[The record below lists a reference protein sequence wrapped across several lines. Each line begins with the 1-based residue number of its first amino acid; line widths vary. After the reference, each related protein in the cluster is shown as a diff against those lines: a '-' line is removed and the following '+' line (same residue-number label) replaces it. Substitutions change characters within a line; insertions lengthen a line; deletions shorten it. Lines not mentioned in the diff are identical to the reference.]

1 MSENFGYI
9 DIILLAIM
17 AGFILLRLR
26 STLGKGADN
35 MPMKARF
42 TQSPSNEV
50 KQEFDKS
57 VLEEENLKD
66 PLKFDEKTFIKG
78 AEAAYEM
85 IINAFAN
92 SERKTLRQLLSK
104 DLFKNFDGVIKERE
118 EKKIKSEM
126 TFIGIKETKIL
137 DIDQKDT
144 LYKVKTKFVSEI
156 INCLKKDNGEII
168 EGDPGNIK
176 LVTDVWIF
184 EKDLKSND
192 PTWYLT
198 ELSSE
203 EETKH

>member
-42 TQSPSNEV
+42 TQTQANEEFV
-50 KQEFDKS
+50 KTTVNDEPKQDES
-57 VLEEENLKD
+57 
-66 PLKFDEKTFIKG
+66 KFNEKTFVKG
-78 AEAAYEM
+78 AEAAYEI
-85 IINAFAN
+85 IINAFAQ
-92 SERKTLRQLLSK
+92 SDRKTLKPLLTK
-104 DLFKNFDGVIKERE
+104 DLYKSFDDVIKERSV
-118 EKKIKSEM
+118 KKITSDM
-126 TFIGIKETKIL
+126 TFIGIKETKVL
-137 DIDQKDT
+137 DVNVVGSVH
-144 LYKVKTKFVSEI
+144 KVKTKFVSEI
-156 INCLKKDNGEII
+156 VNCLKNDKGEVI
-168 EGDPGNIK
+168 EGNPEQIK
-176 LVTDVWIF
+176 LVTDVWVF
-184 EKDLKSND
+184 QKDLKSND

>member
-42 TQSPSNEV
+42 TQTQANEEFV
-50 KQEFDKS
+50 KTTVNDEPKQDES
-57 VLEEENLKD
+57 
-66 PLKFDEKTFIKG
+66 KFNEQTFVKG
-78 AEAAYEM
+78 AEAAYEI
-85 IINAFAN
+85 IINAFAQ
-92 SERKTLRQLLSK
+92 SDRKILKPLLTK
-104 DLFKNFDGVIKERE
+104 DLYKSFDDVIKERSV
-118 EKKIKSEM
+118 KKITSDM
-126 TFIGIKETKIL
+126 TFIGIKETKVL
-137 DIDQKDT
+137 DVNVVGSVH
-144 LYKVKTKFVSEI
+144 KVKTKFVSEI
-156 INCLKKDNGEII
+156 VNCLKNDKGEVI
-168 EGDPGNIK
+168 EGNPEQIK
-176 LVTDVWIF
+176 LVTDVWVF
-184 EKDLKSND
+184 QKDLKSND

>member
-42 TQSPSNEV
+42 AQTQAKEEFVKTTVNDEPKQDESKFNE
-50 KQEFDKS
+50 K
-57 VLEEENLKD
+57 N
-66 PLKFDEKTFIKG
+66 FITG
-78 AEAAYEM
+78 AEAAYEI
-85 IINAFAN
+85 IINAFAQ
-92 SERKTLRQLLSK
+92 SDRKTLKPLLTK
-104 DLFKNFDGVIKERE
+104 DLYKSFDDVIKERSV
-118 EKKIKSEM
+118 KKITSDM
-126 TFIGIKETKIL
+126 TFIGIKETKVL
-137 DIDQKDT
+137 DVNVVGSVN
-144 LYKVKTKFVSEI
+144 KVKTKFVSEI
-156 INCLKKDNGEII
+156 VNCLKNDKGEVI
-168 EGDPGNIK
+168 EGNPEQIK
-176 LVTDVWIF
+176 LVTDVWVF
-184 EKDLKSND
+184 QKDLKSND

>member
-42 TQSPSNEV
+42 TRAQSNEEFAKPIIEDET
-50 KQEFDKS
+50 KQDTT
-57 VLEEENLKD
+57 
-66 PLKFDEKTFIKG
+66 KFDEKTFIKG
-78 AEAAYEM
+78 AEAAYEI
-85 IINAFAN
+85 IINAFAKGD
-92 SERKTLRQLLSK
+92 RKTLKPLLIK
-104 DLFKNFDGVIKERE
+104 DLYKNFESVIKERE
-118 EKKIKSEM
+118 SKKITSQM
-126 TFIGIKETKIL
+126 SFIGIKETKIL
-137 DIDQKDT
+137 DIDNKDT
-144 LYKVKTKFVSEI
+144 FYKVKTKFVSEI
-156 INCLKKDNGEII
+156 VNCLKNDKGEVI
-168 EGDPGNIK
+168 EGNPEEIK
-176 LVTDVWIF
+176 LVTDVWVF
-184 EKDLKSND
+184 EKDLKNND

>member
-42 TQSPSNEV
+42 AQTQAKEEFV
-50 KQEFDKS
+50 KTTVNDEPKQDES
-57 VLEEENLKD
+57 
-66 PLKFDEKTFIKG
+66 KFNEKTFVKG
-78 AEAAYEM
+78 AEAAYEI
-85 IINAFAN
+85 IINAFAQ
-92 SERKTLRQLLSK
+92 SDRKTLKPLLTK
-104 DLFKNFDGVIKERE
+104 DLYKSFDDVIKERSV
-118 EKKIKSEM
+118 KKITSDM
-126 TFIGIKETKIL
+126 TFIGIKETKVL
-137 DIDQKDT
+137 DVNVVGSVH
-144 LYKVKTKFVSEI
+144 KVKTKFVSEI
-156 INCLKKDNGEII
+156 VNCLKNDKGEVI
-168 EGDPGNIK
+168 EGNPEQIK
-176 LVTDVWIF
+176 LVTDVWVF
-184 EKDLKSND
+184 QKDLKSND

>member
-42 TQSPSNEV
+42 TQTQGNEEFAKTTANDEP
-50 KQEFDKS
+50 KQDES
-57 VLEEENLKD
+57 
-66 PLKFDEKTFIKG
+66 KFNEKTFIKG
-78 AEAAYEM
+78 AEAAYEI
-85 IINAFAN
+85 IINAFAQ
-92 SERKTLRQLLSK
+92 SDRKTLKPLLTK
-104 DLFKNFDGVIKERE
+104 DLYKSFDDVIKERSV
-118 EKKIKSEM
+118 KKITSEM
-126 TFIGIKETKIL
+126 TFIGIKETKVL
-137 DIDQKDT
+137 DVNIISSVH
-144 LYKVKTKFVSEI
+144 KVKTKFVSEI
-156 INCLKKDNGEII
+156 VNCLKNDKGEVI
-168 EGDPGNIK
+168 EGNPEQIK
-176 LVTDVWIF
+176 LVTDVWVF
-184 EKDLKSND
+184 QKDLKSND

>member
-42 TQSPSNEV
+42 TQTQGNEEFAKTTANDEP
-50 KQEFDKS
+50 KQDES
-57 VLEEENLKD
+57 
-66 PLKFDEKTFIKG
+66 KFNEKTFIKG
-78 AEAAYEM
+78 AEAAYEI
-85 IINAFAN
+85 IINAFAQ
-92 SERKTLRQLLSK
+92 SDRKTLKPLLTK
-104 DLFKNFDGVIKERE
+104 DLYKSFDDVIKERSV
-118 EKKIKSEM
+118 KKITSDM
-126 TFIGIKETKIL
+126 TFIGIKETKVL
-137 DIDQKDT
+137 DVNVVGSVH
-144 LYKVKTKFVSEI
+144 KVKTKFVSEI
-156 INCLKKDNGEII
+156 VNCLKNDKGEVI
-168 EGDPGNIK
+168 EGNPEQIK
-176 LVTDVWIF
+176 LVTDVWVF
-184 EKDLKSND
+184 QKDLKSND

>member
-42 TQSPSNEV
+42 TQTQSNEEFV
-50 KQEFDKS
+50 KKTVNDEPKQD
-57 VLEEENLKD
+57 EN
-66 PLKFDEKTFIKG
+66 KFNEKTFIKG
-78 AEAAYEM
+78 AEAAYEI
-85 IINAFAN
+85 IINAFAQ
-92 SERKTLRQLLSK
+92 SDRKILKPLLTK
-104 DLFKNFDGVIKERE
+104 DLYKSFDDVIKERSI
-118 EKKIKSEM
+118 KKITSEM
-126 TFIGIKETKIL
+126 TFIGIKETKVL
-137 DIDQKDT
+137 DVNINDGSVHKI
-144 LYKVKTKFVSEI
+144 KTKFVSEI
-156 INCLKKDNGEII
+156 VNCLKNDKGEVI
-168 EGDPGNIK
+168 EGDPEQIK
-176 LVTDVWIF
+176 LVTDVWVF
-184 EKDLKSND
+184 QKDLKSSD

>member
-42 TQSPSNEV
+42 TQTQTNEEFV
-50 KQEFDKS
+50 KTTVNDEPKQDES
-57 VLEEENLKD
+57 
-66 PLKFDEKTFIKG
+66 KFNEQTFVKG
-78 AEAAYEM
+78 AEAAYEI
-85 IINAFAN
+85 IINAFAQ
-92 SERKTLRQLLSK
+92 SDRKTLKPLLTK
-104 DLFKNFDGVIKERE
+104 DLYKSFDDVIKERSV
-118 EKKIKSEM
+118 KKITSDM
-126 TFIGIKETKIL
+126 TLIGIKETKVL
-137 DIDQKDT
+137 DVNVVGSVH
-144 LYKVKTKFVSEI
+144 KVKTKFVSEI
-156 INCLKKDNGEII
+156 VNCLKNDKGEVI
-168 EGDPGNIK
+168 EGNPEQIK
-176 LVTDVWIF
+176 LVTDVWVF
-184 EKDLKSND
+184 QKDLKSSD

>member
-42 TQSPSNEV
+42 TQTQANEEFV
-50 KQEFDKS
+50 KTTVNDEPKQDES
-57 VLEEENLKD
+57 
-66 PLKFDEKTFIKG
+66 KFNEKTFVKG
-78 AEAAYEM
+78 AEAAYEI
-85 IINAFAN
+85 IINAFAQ
-92 SERKTLRQLLSK
+92 SDRKTLKPLLTK
-104 DLFKNFDGVIKERE
+104 DLYKSFDDVIKERSV
-118 EKKIKSEM
+118 KKITSEM
-126 TFIGIKETKIL
+126 TFIGIKETKVL
-137 DIDQKDT
+137 DVNVVGSVH
-144 LYKVKTKFVSEI
+144 KVKTKFVSEI
-156 INCLKKDNGEII
+156 VNCLKNDKGKVI
-168 EGDPGNIK
+168 EGNPEQIK
-176 LVTDVWIF
+176 LVTDVWVF
-184 EKDLKSND
+184 QKDLKSSD

>member
-42 TQSPSNEV
+42 TQSSANEV

-104 DLFKNFDGVIKERE
+104 DLFKNFDSVIKERE

>member
-42 TQSPSNEV
+42 TQTQANEEFV
-50 KQEFDKS
+50 KTT
-57 VLEEENLKD
+57 VN
-66 PLKFDEKTFIKG
+66 DEPKQDERKVNEQTFVKG
-78 AEAAYEM
+78 AEAAYEI
-85 IINAFAN
+85 IINAFAQ
-92 SERKTLRQLLSK
+92 SDRKTLKPLLTK
-104 DLFKNFDGVIKERE
+104 DLYKSFDDVIKDKKV
-118 EKKIKSEM
+118 KKITSDM
-126 TFIGIKETKIL
+126 TFIGIKETKVL
-137 DIDQKDT
+137 DVNVVGSVH
-144 LYKVKTKFVSEI
+144 KVKTKFVSEI
-156 INCLKKDNGEII
+156 VNCLKNDKGEVI
-168 EGDPGNIK
+168 EGNPEQIK
-176 LVTDVWIF
+176 LVTDVWVF
-184 EKDLKSND
+184 QKDLKSND

>member
-42 TQSPSNEV
+42 THTQANEEFV
-50 KQEFDKS
+50 KTTVNDEPKQDES
-57 VLEEENLKD
+57 
-66 PLKFDEKTFIKG
+66 KFNEKTFVKG
-78 AEAAYEM
+78 AEAAYEI
-85 IINAFAN
+85 IINAFAQ
-92 SERKTLRQLLSK
+92 SDRKTLKPLLTK
-104 DLFKNFDGVIKERE
+104 DLYKSFDDVIKERSV
-118 EKKIKSEM
+118 KKITSDM
-126 TFIGIKETKIL
+126 TFIGIKETKVL
-137 DIDQKDT
+137 DVNVVGSVN
-144 LYKVKTKFVSEI
+144 KVKTKFVSEI
-156 INCLKKDNGEII
+156 VNCLKNDKGEVI
-168 EGDPGNIK
+168 EGNPEQIK
-176 LVTDVWIF
+176 LVTDVWVF
-184 EKDLKSND
+184 QKDLKSND

>member
-42 TQSPSNEV
+42 TQTQTNEEFV
-50 KQEFDKS
+50 KTTVNDEPKQDES
-57 VLEEENLKD
+57 
-66 PLKFDEKTFIKG
+66 KFNEQTFVKG
-78 AEAAYEM
+78 AEAAYEI
-85 IINAFAN
+85 IINAFAQ
-92 SERKTLRQLLSK
+92 SDRKTLKPLLTK
-104 DLFKNFDGVIKERE
+104 DLYKSFDDVIKERSV
-118 EKKIKSEM
+118 KKITSDM
-126 TFIGIKETKIL
+126 TFIGIKETKVL
-137 DIDQKDT
+137 DVNVVGSVH
-144 LYKVKTKFVSEI
+144 KVKTKFVSEI
-156 INCLKKDNGEII
+156 VNCLKNDKGEVI
-168 EGDPGNIK
+168 EGNPEQIK
-176 LVTDVWIF
+176 LVTDVWVF
-184 EKDLKSND
+184 QKDLKSSD